1 MSSAATGPDSTDRLL
16 RLAVIALGVVVLAP
30 LLLMAV
36 TMPMMG
42 MMSWGW
48 SGMMN
53 GGMMNGGMMGGGM
66 TGASPLWGLGVL
78 VVWVLLLAGL
88 GYALYRGFAG
98 LRTGTGRDRALEELR
113 LAYARG
119 DLTDE
124 EFEERRERLRD
135 DR

>member
-53 GGMMNGGMMGGGM
+53 GGMMGGGM
-66 TGASPLWGLGVL
+66 TGASPPWGLGVL

-98 LRTGTGRDRALEELR
+98 LRTGTGQDRALEELR